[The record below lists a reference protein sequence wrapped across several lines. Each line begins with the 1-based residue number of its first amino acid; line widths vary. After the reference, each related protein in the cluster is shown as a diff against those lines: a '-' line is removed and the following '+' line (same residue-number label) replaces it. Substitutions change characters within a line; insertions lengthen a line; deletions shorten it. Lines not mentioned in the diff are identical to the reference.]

1 MVILGSGELSTSGV
15 KSLGGSSALEI
26 LGISQFGELL
36 SFFLG
41 LVEIVVDALDLGIV
55 VLALSFLESNGVSQS
70 VDLILV
76 SGLLLSVL
84 CKFILK
90 VVGVLPKAVSLVTL
104 DSNFSLE
111 SHTLLLSSADLVPD
125 GSYLSLVFV
134 VRSVLLVQQESEV
147 LDLLSEGVDGDNVLV
162 MSVVIVVVLHQ
173 LLVLNMPVLLLNGV
187 ELVSQSQVVLVSLL
201 DLKDFGFKL
210 RDQQVLLVRSEMD
223 GVVVLK
229 KREGLEFEK
238 FGFRRFHFLMKK
250 FM

>member
-1 MVILGSGELSTSGV
+1 MVILGSGELSASRV

-26 LGISQFGELL
+26 LSISQFGELL
-36 SFFLG
+36 SLLLG

-55 VLALSFLESNGVSQS
+55 VLALSLLESDGVSES
-70 VDLILV
+70 VDLVLV

-84 CKFILK
+84 GKFILK
-90 VVGVLPKAVSLVTL
+90 VVGVLPEAVSLVTL
-104 DSNFSLE
+104 DSNLSLE

-134 VRSVLLVQQESEV
+134 VGSVLLVEEESEV

-162 MSVVIVVVLHQ
+162 VSVVVVVVLHQ
-173 LLVLNMPVLLLNGV
+173 LLVLNMPVLLLDGV

-201 DLKDFGFKL
+201 DLKDFGFEL

-229 KREGLEFEK
+229 KREGLEFE
-238 FGFRRFHFLMKK
+238 
-250 FM
+250 

>member
-1 MVILGSGELSTSGV
+1 MVVLGSGELSASGV

-36 SFFLG
+36 SFLLG

-55 VLALSFLESNGVSQS
+55 VLALSFLESHGVSES
-70 VDLILV
+70 VDLVLV

-84 CKFILK
+84 GKFILQ
-90 VVGVLPKAVSLVTL
+90 VVGVLSEAVSLVTL

-147 LDLLSEGVDGDNVLV
+147 LDLLSEGVDGNNILV
-162 MSVVIVVVLHQ
+162 VSVVIVVVLHQ
-173 LLVLNMPVLLLNGV
+173 LLVLNMPVLLLDGV

-229 KREGLEFEK
+229 KRRGLE
-238 FGFRRFHFLMKK
+238 L
-250 FM
+250 

>member
-76 SGLLLSVL
+76 SGLFLSVL
-84 CKFILK
+84 GKFILK

-162 MSVVIVVVLHQ
+162 MSVVVVVVLHQ